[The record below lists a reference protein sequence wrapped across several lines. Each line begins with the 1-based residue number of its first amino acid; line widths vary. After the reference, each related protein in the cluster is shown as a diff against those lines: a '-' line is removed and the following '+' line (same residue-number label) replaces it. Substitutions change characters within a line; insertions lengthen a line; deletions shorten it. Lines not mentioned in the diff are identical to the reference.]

1 MNSSRIFDVIIIGG
15 SYAGL
20 SAAMSLGRA
29 MRHVL
34 VLDSND
40 PCNKRTP
47 HSHNF
52 VTQDGATPAVIHSKI
67 IAELQPYATVQLKG
81 ALVTNVTGSDGA
93 FEVQTEDEI
102 FQAKKI
108 LFATGIKN
116 NLPDIPGFAD
126 SWGISVLHCPYCH
139 GYEIRNQPTGIF
151 ANGANAMHMAKLI
164 NNWTKSL
171 TVFTNGAAIFTDEE
185 RALLTKNSIAVVE
198 DTIVNIAHRN
208 GYIVQLEFENREAFK
223 LNALYARLPFVQHT
237 TLPQQLGCAIN
248 DDGFIVTDE
257 MKKTSVKGVYAA
269 GDNISPMRSVA
280 NAVAAGSMAGA
291 IINHELIE
299 EEFK

>member
-1 MNSSRIFDVIIIGG
+1 MNSSQIFDVIIIGG

-20 SAAMSLGRA
+20 SAAMSLGRT

-52 VTQDGATPAVIHSKI
+52 VTQDGATPAAIRSKI
-67 IAELQPYATVQLKG
+67 IAELQPYTTVQLKG
-81 ALVTNVTGSDGA
+81 ALVTNVTGSDEA
-93 FEVQTEDEI
+93 FEIQTEDET
-102 FQAKKI
+102 FQAKKL
-108 LFATGIKN
+108 LFATGVKN

-151 ANGANAMHMAKLI
+151 ANGANVMHMSKLI

-171 TVFTNGAAIFTDEE
+171 TVFTNGPAILTDDE
-185 RALLTKNSIAVVE
+185 RALLTKHSIAVVE
-198 DTIVNIAHRN
+198 DNIVNIAHRN

-269 GDNISPMRSVA
+269 GDNISMMRSVA

>member
-1 MNSSRIFDVIIIGG
+1 MNSSQIFDVIIIGG

-52 VTQDGATPAVIHSKI
+52 VTQDGATPAAIRSKI
-67 IAELQPYATVQLKG
+67 IAELQPYTTVQLKG
-81 ALVTNVTGSDGA
+81 ALVTNVTGNDGA
-93 FEVQTEDEI
+93 FEIQTEDEI

-108 LFATGIKN
+108 LFATGVKN

-151 ANGANAMHMAKLI
+151 ANGANVMHMAKLI

-171 TVFTNGAAIFTDEE
+171 TVFTNGPAFLTDQE
-185 RALLTKNSIAVVE
+185 RVLLTKNSIAVVE
-198 DTIVNIAHRN
+198 DSIINIAHRN

-237 TLPQQLGCAIN
+237 ALPQQLGCAIN

-269 GDNISPMRSVA
+269 GDNISMMRSVA